1 VTFTTFHQSIGYEEF
16 VEGLRPVT
24 DADDED
30 EEQPSVGFRL
40 ESRNGI
46 FRDICAL
53 AEQARKRGGRTG
65 SFDFSGRQF
74 FKMSL
79 GRAKTQG
86 HIYQAAIDGNYIVLG
101 WGGNVDWSDAKYESS
116 KAVTDRWQKEEPG
129 ASASSGNILQVWRFR
144 SSMKKGDIV
153 IVSDGNLRFRAIG
166 EVTGDYH
173 FQPQNEGGNHRRS
186 VRWLTVLEESLPID
200 LIHEGNLSQ
209 QSCYRLTPSHMK
221 LDALAELI
229 TTEPSPPISTPES
242 FVLIIDEINRANVS
256 KVFGELI
263 TLLEP
268 DKRLG
273 EPNAI
278 TVKLPYSKDVFGVP
292 NNLYIIGTMNTAD
305 RSIALLDT
313 ALRRR
318 FDFEE
323 MMPDYEC
330 LKNKETN
337 GIHIGKLLSAINN
350 RIEWLFDRDHQIG
363 HSYFINVENK
373 DDLDAVMQK
382 KIIPLLAEY
391 FYEDWEK
398 VRAALNDT
406 GNWFVTVENL
416 TKPPMLKEGE
426 ARSRYGITKDV
437 IDVKGY
443 LSAME
448 GIEVAPES
456 A

>member
-1 VTFTTFHQSIGYEEF
+1 
-16 VEGLRPVT
+16 
-24 DADDED
+24 
-30 EEQPSVGFRL
+30 
-40 ESRNGI
+40 
-46 FRDICAL
+46 
-53 AEQARKRGGRTG
+53 
-65 SFDFSGRQF
+65 
-74 FKMSL
+74 
-79 GRAKTQG
+79 
-86 HIYQAAIDGNYIVLG
+86 
-101 WGGNVDWSDAKYESS
+101 
-116 KAVTDRWQKEEPG
+116 
-129 ASASSGNILQVWRFR
+129 
-144 SSMKKGDIV
+144 
-153 IVSDGNLRFRAIG
+153 
-166 EVTGDYH
+166 VTGDYH

-186 VRWLTVLEESLPID
+186 VKWLAVLDESLPID
-200 LIHEGNLSQ
+200 IIHEGNLSQ
-209 QSCYRLTPSHMK
+209 ASCYLLTPGQMK

-229 TTEPSPPISTPES
+229 TTEPSPPISTPEP

-330 LKNKETN
+330 LKNKETD

-350 RIEWLFDRDHQIG
+350 RVEWLFDRDHQIG
-363 HSYFINVENK
+363 HSYFIDVENK
-373 DDLDAVMQK
+373 ADLDAVMQK

-398 VRAALNDT
+398 VRAVLNDT
-406 GNWFVTVENL
+406 GKWFVMVEKL
-416 TKPPMLKEGE
+416 TRPPMLKEGE
-426 ARSRYGITKDV
+426 ARSRYGITKDA

-448 GIEVAPES
+448 GNDVALEQ